1 MKFLIIFIIISKITL
16 IGASNIAANTAPKL
30 KYYKVS
36 GKVISEEDG
45 TPLVGV
51 TVRVTDNRG
60 TYTNSKGEFVLQ
72 LSQGV
77 HHLVLTMIGMGK
89 NIATINVKNDTSGI
103 IIKMRTNP
111 TILEGVVVIAEDPG
125 IRLMRKAIERKASQ
139 IKEVNSY
146 KYLLYTKFV
155 VQTDTITA
163 GRTDKSADST
173 IFSIFESYSIG
184 YFQKP
189 NKYYNRIIQR
199 RQSDNVP
206 PQANFVA
213 FGTNLNIYD
222 DFITILGEEIFTP
235 FHPNAPDFYDFIL
248 DTNYFDIDNPKIK
261 RIIVNT
267 TSDLRRMF
275 SGYIYLNDETLM
287 PSKVELYPN
296 VAVRLPFNTKMKI
309 AQTYHNDKYTFPA
322 MLEITTTSQ
331 ANIFGIIQ
339 PRLDI
344 NLVTYATNFEV
355 NVEIDKRIFNSRSVD
370 VAPDADNFDTTF
382 WEVNSFVELTKDEI
396 EAYEAIRRFREA
408 PDSAEGTNIFTKYL
422 RPITRQLEKLE
433 RKPFTGWEDMLVYNK
448 VKGFN
453 PTISLRDD
461 FWSNYRFGIKLGYGI
476 SDKKPNYEFMFST
489 VFDELKQYRI
499 NVTLYNTLKRSDE
512 HHSVRTSTI
521 TLNSLLTGFDYG
533 DYYYGKGLE
542 IVFSAGYGQLRF
554 IRRNEFERPIVYK
567 LFFRTEKHTNA
578 RRNTNFSI
586 FSNKKNRINPSIID
600 GTSNIVGFEAN
611 WNFHRA
617 RRLSNFGFSIG
628 GELSSK
634 KYLNSD
640 FDYSKIEYHMNWR
653 QRTFPLAR
661 IDAKVGAGYIFGEAL
676 PHKFFSIESS
686 SSFISG
692 NTAMRGTDEKEFYGS
707 KFVSLSLEHNW
718 GEIIPGLIRIPNIAE
733 FGLEFI
739 NFANVSY
746 SSFDKN
752 DIFAKY
758 VNNMHIPNSTA
769 ATKDK
774 WYYEI
779 GLGVNRLL
787 IFFRTDLTIR
797 LSQVERPRF
806 FFTFTTANF

>member
-1 MKFLIIFIIISKITL
+1 MKLLVLLIVFSIIFL
-16 IGASNIAANTAPKL
+16 GASSSEATVIPKL
-30 KYYKVS
+30 KYYTVS
-36 GKVISEEDG
+36 GKVISEEDE

-51 TVRVTDNRG
+51 TIRATDQKG
-60 TYTNSKGEFVLQ
+60 AYSNSKGEFSLQ
-72 LSQGV
+72 LAAGT
-77 HHLVLTMIGMGK
+77 HHLVLTMVGMEK
-89 NIATINVKNDTSGI
+89 LIATLNVKSDTSGI
-103 IIKMRTNP
+103 VFRMLTNP
-111 TILEGVVVIAEDPG
+111 AILEGVVVIAEDPG
-125 IRLMRKAIERKASQ
+125 MRLMRRAIEKK
-139 IKEVNSY
+139 KEQSNQVNSY

-163 GRTDKSADST
+163 GRTDKPADST
-173 IFSIFESYSIG
+173 IFSIFESYSVG
-184 YFQKP
+184 YFLKP
-189 NKYYNRIIQR
+189 NNYYNKIIQR

-248 DTNYFDIDNPKIK
+248 DTNYFDYENISIR

-267 TSDLRRMF
+267 TTDLRRMF
-275 SGYIYLNDETLM
+275 SGYVYLNEETLM
-287 PSKVELYPN
+287 PTKVELYPN

-309 AQTYHNDKYTFPA
+309 VQTFHNDTFTFPQW
-322 MLEITTTSQ
+322 LEITTSSQ
-331 ANIFGIIQ
+331 ANIFGLIQ

-355 NVEIDKRIFNSRSVD
+355 NVEIDKRLFNSRSVN
-370 VAPDADNFDTTF
+370 VAPNADKFDTTF
-382 WEVNSFVELTKDEI
+382 WETNKFVELTKDELD
-396 EAYEAIRRFREA
+396 AYYAIRRFREA

-422 RPITRQLEKLE
+422 RPFTRQLEKLE
-433 RKPFTGWEDMLVYNK
+433 RRPFTGWEDMLIYNK

-461 FWSNYRFGIKLGYGI
+461 LWSNYRFGLKLGYGI
-476 SDKKPNYEFMFST
+476 SDKKPNYELLFST
-489 VFDELKQYRI
+489 AFDELKQYRM
-499 NVTLYNTLKRSDE
+499 NVTFYNTLKRSDA

-542 IVFSAGYGQLRF
+542 VVLSAGFGQLRF
-554 IRRNEFERPIVYK
+554 IRRNEFERPTVYK
-567 LFFRTEKHTNA
+567 LFFRIEKHTNA
-578 RRNTNFSI
+578 KRHSSFS
-586 FSNKKNRINPSIID
+586 FFQPKNDRINPPIIE

-611 WNFHRA
+611 WNFHKA
-617 RRLSNFGFSIG
+617 RRLSNLGFSIG
-628 GELSSK
+628 GEWSSK
-634 KYLNSD
+634 KYLKSD
-640 FDYSKIEYHMNWR
+640 FDYSKLEYHMNWR

-661 IDAKVGAGYIFGEAL
+661 IDAKLSAGYVFGEAL

-733 FGLEFI
+733 FGLEFV
-739 NFANVSY
+739 NFVNLSY
-746 SSFDKN
+746 SGFDSN
-752 DIFAKY
+752 DIFAHYDGKLF
-758 VNNMHIPNSTA
+758 IPNSTA
-769 ATKDK
+769 ATIDK

-787 IFFRTDLTIR
+787 IFFRTDITIR
-797 LSQVERPRF
+797 LSQVEHPRF
-806 FFTFTTANF
+806 FLKFTSANF